1 MGYAV
6 GEDGLS
12 VQDADTLDASTLTPL
27 SPEVISRQATIN
39 IGACDVSS
47 RATRF
52 PARRDGRRLSRRA
65 PRSRRP

>member
-1 MGYAV
+1 MNRGDAARATPANMGYAV

-39 IGACDVSS
+39 IGTCDV
-47 RATRF
+47 
-52 PARRDGRRLSRRA
+52 
-65 PRSRRP
+65 